1 MQVVFIINIVLMFC
15 TGGFLLHN
23 FYKINNDKMVA
34 FHILN
39 DIAFIEN
46 DTGNLEKKVQLI
58 PIGDESVPMID
69 LQELNNQLLKK
80 EIELKEKEVLLKAV
94 EQSHKQQIAYL
105 EKVKKE
111 IVELVNF
118 DSQNDNQKMH
128 SIAKIYKNIPVTLA
142 AKIFESLDMDSVMSI
157 AHYID
162 EITLSNILS
171 HVDKNIVEKIKEISI
186 KVSKKC
192 TCSNDISEI
201 K

>member
-1 MQVVFIINIVLMFC
+1 M
-15 TGGFLLHN
+15 
-23 FYKINNDKMVA
+23 
-34 FHILN
+34 
-39 DIAFIEN
+39 
-46 DTGNLEKKVQLI
+46 QLI